1 MELRNGCVRID
12 GFDAVMVARLSAPLE
27 RALGGRRTS
36 YSVRIDPV
44 GRVGETLVT
53 ITGLKGHLPLIFGH
67 DELDPGYLCSV
78 VQRSVDR
85 FGL

>member
-1 MELRNGCVRID
+1 MELKNGWVRID
-12 GFDAVMVARLSAPLE
+12 GVDAEMVARLSAPLE

-36 YSVRIDPV
+36 YSVQIDPV
-44 GRVGETLVT
+44 GRLGETLVS
-53 ITGLKGHLPLIFGH
+53 ITGLKGHLPLIFAQ